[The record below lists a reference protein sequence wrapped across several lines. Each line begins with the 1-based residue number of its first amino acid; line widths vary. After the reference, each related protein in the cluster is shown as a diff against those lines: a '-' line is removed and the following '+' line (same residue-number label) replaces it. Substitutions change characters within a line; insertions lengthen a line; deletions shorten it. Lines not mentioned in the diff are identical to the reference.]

1 MENKWWVDELYQRL
15 VIGPYVSLARWLA
28 DTVDG
33 RFWHDWFHDV
43 VLAGS
48 FRKAAGW
55 LAGPF
60 DLGVVDAAGSGLG
73 RLTRGAAGRLQRLQ
87 TGYVRNYALALLIG
101 LLLMFGIILLYRV
114 I

>member
-43 VLAGS
+43 ALAGS
-48 FRKAAGW
+48 FRTAAGW

-73 RLTRGAAGRLQRLQ
+73 RLTRAAASRLQRLQ
-87 TGYVRNYALALLIG
+87 TGYVRNYALALLVG